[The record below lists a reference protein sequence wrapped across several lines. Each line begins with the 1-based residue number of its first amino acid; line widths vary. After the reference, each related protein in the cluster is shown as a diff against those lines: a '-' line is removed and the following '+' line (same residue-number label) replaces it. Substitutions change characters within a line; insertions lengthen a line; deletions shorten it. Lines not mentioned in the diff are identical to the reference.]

1 MNIVFVGFV
10 QFGCRFVGHLCP
22 KSQHMRKLIITEWL
36 SLDGIFDAGKM
47 DQWWL
52 PFDSPERQKYIQET
66 INNCE
71 IMLYGRRTYE
81 MLYPYWSSFKH
92 NEQGVADQ
100 LNNCK
105 KYVVSSKLKKAP
117 WKNTTILNGRFI
129 EEIKNIKEEN
139 GGYILVQGSG
149 TLLKPLLEAGLV
161 DELKLLITPSIVGE
175 GERLF
180 SGKIAISLGPATF
193 KRVDENAILITY
205 QPAQLIN

>member
-1 MNIVFVGFV
+1 MNIVFVGSV

-22 KSQHMRKLIITEWL
+22 KSQNMRKLIITEWL
-36 SLDGIFDAGKM
+36 SLDGIFDAGYM

-52 PFDSPERQKYIQET
+52 PFDSTERQKYIQDT

-81 MLYPYWSSFKH
+81 MLYPYWSSFKN

-105 KYVVSSKLKKAP
+105 KYLVSSKLKKAP
-117 WKNTTILNGRFI
+117 WKNTSIINGRFI
-129 EEIKNIKEEN
+129 EEIKNIKNED

-149 TLLKPLLEAGLV
+149 TLLKQLLEAGLV
-161 DELKLLITPSIVGE
+161 DELKLFITPVVVGE

-180 SGKIAISLGPATF
+180 SEKIVASLGSATF
-193 KRVDENAILITY
+193 KQMDKNVILLTY
-205 QPAQLIN
+205 MPGTK

>member
-1 MNIVFVGFV
+1 MKIVFVGFV
-10 QFGCRFVGHLCP
+10 QFVCRFAGHLCP

-36 SLDGIFDAGKM
+36 SLDGIFDAGYM

-52 PFDSPERQKYIQET
+52 PFDSTERQKYIQDT

-81 MLYPYWSSFKH
+81 MLYPYWSSFKN

-105 KYVVSSKLKKAP
+105 KYLISSKLKKAP
-117 WKNTTILNGRFI
+117 WKNTSIINGRFI
-129 EEIKNIKEEN
+129 EEIKNIKN
-139 GGYILVQGSG
+139 DDGGYILVQGSG
-149 TLLKPLLEAGLV
+149 TLLKQLLEAGLV
-161 DELKLLITPSIVGE
+161 DELKLLITPVIVGE

-180 SGKIAISLGPATF
+180 SEKIVASLGSATF
-193 KRVDENAILITY
+193 KQMDKNVILLTY
-205 QPAQLIN
+205 MPGTK

>member
-1 MNIVFVGFV
+1 
-10 QFGCRFVGHLCP
+10 
-22 KSQHMRKLIITEWL
+22 MRKLIITEWL
-36 SLDGIFDAGKM
+36 SLDGIYDADYM

-105 KYVVSSKLKKAP
+105 KKVASSTLKKTP
-117 WKNTTILNGRFI
+117 WKNTEIISERLI
-129 EEIKNIKEEN
+129 EEVEKIKQEA

-149 TLLKPLLEAGLV
+149 SLVKPLLEARLV
-161 DELKLLITPSIVGE
+161 DELRLLITPAIIAG

-180 SGKIAISLGPATF
+180 SEKIVTTLGPATF
-193 KRVDENAILITY
+193 KQLDKNVILLTY
-205 QPAQLIN
+205 LPGTK